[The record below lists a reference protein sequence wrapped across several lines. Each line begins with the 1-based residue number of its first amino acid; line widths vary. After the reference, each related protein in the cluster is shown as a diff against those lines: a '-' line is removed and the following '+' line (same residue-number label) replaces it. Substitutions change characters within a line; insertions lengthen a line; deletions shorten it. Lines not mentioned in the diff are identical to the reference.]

1 MRLMKKSWIA
11 LIVVVVAVALLLV
24 VARRDGRVEPPDTA
38 DQPLKVGVVLPLTGP
53 AAYVGTSV
61 RNGMDLA
68 AEQLNVK
75 GRSIT
80 LIYEDSADET
90 RHAVSAYR
98 KLVSADRVPVVVC
111 VSGGWKALIPLA
123 EEDKRVLFLTAVSPA
138 QVGAMSPWTF
148 RFFLSADSDATLMA
162 RYAKET
168 LNLETAALVYVN
180 DEFGNSYREVFTRA
194 FEGAGGRVVLA
205 EGISPTQTDFRTSLT
220 RIKGRNPDAVYL
232 LAYGNNMALVPV
244 QMRELGIE
252 ATLLS
257 LGTIGQPDIL
267 RQAGEAAVGAYY
279 TSTDFNTFAPQ
290 TPELEAFVEQYTARY
305 QQPPVFFEVF
315 GFDTVN
321 LLAHAADSKNATP
334 DAIRAGLLAIRDFNA
349 ASGDIT
355 FSGDGEANFPM
366 RVYRVAPEGYG
377 IPAN

>member
-1 MRLMKKSWIA
+1 
-11 LIVVVVAVALLLV
+11 
-24 VARRDGRVEPPDTA
+24 
-38 DQPLKVGVVLPLTGP
+38 
-53 AAYVGTSV
+53 
-61 RNGMDLA
+61 
-68 AEQLNVK
+68 
-75 GRSIT
+75 
-80 LIYEDSADET
+80 
-90 RHAVSAYR
+90 
-98 KLVSADRVPVVVC
+98 
-111 VSGGWKALIPLA
+111 
-123 EEDKRVLFLTAVSPA
+123 
-138 QVGAMSPWTF
+138 
-148 RFFLSADSDATLMA
+148 LMA